1 MSVQEMSDNP
11 VIVDYHVCREMTSS
25 SNDVISSQ
33 AAASATAAPPPH
45 THALVRTILLT
56 RSNTALNMA
65 VLRPE
70 VFDHSR
76 DVMDG
81 HDTPFDTL

>member
-11 VIVDYHVCREMTSS
+11 VIVDYHVRREMTSS

-33 AAASATAAPPPH
+33 AAASATAAPPH